1 MLPETA
7 KDKKRQDVCP
17 VSFLSVIAVHG
28 LVNAVFYAAFDGI
41 GRLFAGFGKVLG
53 ILILHGAQNPVGHV
67 VVGMWG
73 SPYAHT
79 KPGKLIGTK
88 MSDDALQAVVPA
100 GAAAG
105 AQPDPAGSKG
115 NLIRHHQHMVRADLV
130 KISQRTDGFT
140 GKVHVCLGLYQKN
153 LFPGNIFEDPKG
165 ISGTDGD
172 YYTLTNQSGSKYMSV
187 NPSVG
192 EVNLNIDSSKEYID
206 QSTGALQP
214 RREGEDWIHMILSQT
229 AGVVYLDEVDELIM
243 ELDFTLT
250 ECEIYDNSIGAAQF
264 QWIFSVHDKASSA
277 MEKEYFWFNVT
288 LFDNRYEIFPGT
300 QMFDG
305 GKADATGKFIFAPT
319 GQQLFGESG
328 GKVEVGTTYHIRLNL
343 KEYMQNAFNIA
354 KEKGALK
361 NSSWE
366 NMAVNGFNIGWE
378 VSNVSKV
385 GVKISNMSL
394 KTK

>member
-1 MLPETA
+1 MNRLLSLSMAALLAFGLAACGGEEDKSSSDTSSTPVETP
-7 KDKKRQDVCP
+7 KEYSELLFDKNFAEGIDISSLQSQQVAYTPWRYGTPTADEPYWNLGQYGD
-17 VSFLSVIAVHG
+17 LSTTRNG
-28 LVNAVFYAAFDGI
+28 YDSSVND
-41 GRLFAGFGKVLG
+41 
-53 ILILHGAQNPVGHV
+53 
-67 VVGMWG
+67 
-73 SPYAHT
+73 
-79 KPGKLIGTK
+79 
-88 MSDDALQAVVPA
+88 
-100 GAAAG
+100 
-105 AQPDPAGSKG
+105 
-115 NLIRHHQHMVRADLV
+115 
-130 KISQRTDGFT
+130 
-140 GKVHVCLGLYQKN
+140 